1 MKRPLNT
8 DPTTGK
14 TTYIE
19 SDADGDHIVTE
30 QRFDP
35 VLRIN
40 KQMNNDWQY
49 GQMRGTQKHAQ
60 HVAEIPNVLYHHL
73 LKTLGKPSENPNGW
87 KRWLNDS
94 ENRDFRTGGG
104 NI

>member
-1 MKRPLNT
+1 MKRPLIT

-35 VLRIN
+35 LLRIN

-49 GQMRGTQKHAQ
+49 GQMRGTQKHIP
-60 HVAEIPNVLYHHL
+60 HVAEIPTVLYHHL
-73 LKTLGKPSENPNGW
+73 LKTLGKPSENPRGW

>member
-1 MKRPLNT
+1 MKRPLIT

-30 QRFDP
+30 QRFAP
-35 VLRIN
+35 LLRIN
-40 KQMNNDWQY
+40 KQMNNDWQK
-49 GQMRGTQKHAQ
+49 GQMRGTQKHIQ

-73 LKTLGKPSENPNGW
+73 LKTLGKPSENPSGW

>member
-1 MKRPLNT
+1 MKRPLIT

-35 VLRIN
+35 LLRIN
-40 KQMNNDWQY
+40 KQMNNDWRS
-49 GQMRGTQKHAQ
+49 GQMRGTQKHIQ

-73 LKTLGKPSENPNGW
+73 LKTLGKPSENPSGW